1 MDSHKS
7 THACVSLEVLPVLK
21 CQMKRLTI
29 KRTFGILCWT
39 EKPIKAKQKHFDD
52 GEKEDVCVVAN
63 GIFNTSE
70 TEIQQPKRS
79 SLCQHAKCGD
89 QRHFHFSGLIHYS
102 SHNRNSDRITC
113 NAARQMRRNR
123 AFGLLDILSPYNY
136 FTARN
141 SCFYAT
147 TELGIIAIIANIHS
161 IDVILKYQ
169 FQVYIRPSG
178 CNYCL

>member
-1 MDSHKS
+1 MDRHKS
-7 THACVSLEVLPVLK
+7 THACVSLQVLPVLK
-21 CQMKRLTI
+21 CHMKRLTI
-29 KRTFGILCWT
+29 KRTFGICWT
-39 EKPIKAKQKHFDD
+39 EKPITAKQTHFDD
-52 GEKEDVCVVAN
+52 GGERRRVRRCKRNFQHIRD
-63 GIFNTSE
+63 SE

-89 QRHFHFSGLIHYS
+89 QRHFHFDFSGLLHYS

-123 AFGLLDILSPYNY
+123 AFGLLDILNPYNY

-147 TELGIIAIIANIHS
+147 TELGIIAIIANIQ
-161 IDVILKYQ
+161 LML
-169 FQVYIRPSG
+169 F
-178 CNYCL
+178 

>member
-1 MDSHKS
+1 
-7 THACVSLEVLPVLK
+7 
-21 CQMKRLTI
+21 
-29 KRTFGILCWT
+29 
-39 EKPIKAKQKHFDD
+39 
-52 GEKEDVCVVAN
+52 
-63 GIFNTSE
+63 
-70 TEIQQPKRS
+70 
-79 SLCQHAKCGD
+79 
-89 QRHFHFSGLIHYS
+89 
-102 SHNRNSDRITC
+102 
-113 NAARQMRRNR
+113 MRRNR

-169 FQVYIRPSG
+169 FQVYIRPSV